1 MMHGREKSDSPIVP
15 EKPANKA
22 APAAAEPV
30 EGRGGAK
37 GNVEQQS
44 TDRTQGRVA
53 VSQALGRVRD
63 AARREGKLRF
73 TALLH
78 HVNADLL
85 GASYHALKRDAAAG
99 VDGVTW
105 HEYGPALE
113 SNLED
118 LHDRVHRGAYRAL
131 PSRRHYIP
139 KPPFGKLRR
148 TAAAVSDCRVGRQD
162 RPTGGGDGIG
172 ADLRGRFPRLLLWVP
187 TGA

>member
-53 VSQALGRVRD
+53 VSQALERVRE
-63 AARREGKLRF
+63 AARLDGKIRF

-78 HVNADLL
+78 HVDGALL
-85 GASYHALKRDAAAG
+85 R
-99 VDGVTW
+99 
-105 HEYGPALE
+105 E
-113 SNLED
+113 S
-118 LHDRVHRGAYRAL
+118 YRAL
-131 PSRRHYIP
+131 KVTVRRP
-139 KPPFGKLRR
+139 
-148 TAAAVSDCRVGRQD
+148 
-162 RPTGGGDGIG
+162 
-172 ADLRGRFPRLLLWVP
+172 
-187 TGA
+187 